1 MAGFFC
7 TCTAI
12 GGLGLV
18 DGISTVLAPL
28 FVVQPAGRNDRVLT
42 ASLLSVP
49 LGVGTTLAAAATQ
62 TYVGRNVP
70 PEIHGRAFAILG
82 VLKDGLAVVP
92 LLAFG
97 YAAGIV
103 GIRAV
108 LVAAPAALFA
118 LAAAVAW
125 ASTRLGER
133 PPGGGA
139 PPAV

>member
-1 MAGFFC
+1 FS

-12 GGLGLV
+12 AGLGLV
-18 DGISTVLAPL
+18 DGLARALGPL
-28 FVVQPAGRNDRVLT
+28 IVMEPAGLNDRVIV
-42 ASLLSVP
+42 AALLSVP

-62 TYVGRNVP
+62 TYVGRHVP

-82 VLKDGLAVVP
+82 TLKDGLAVVP

-125 ASTRLGER
+125 ASSHLAER